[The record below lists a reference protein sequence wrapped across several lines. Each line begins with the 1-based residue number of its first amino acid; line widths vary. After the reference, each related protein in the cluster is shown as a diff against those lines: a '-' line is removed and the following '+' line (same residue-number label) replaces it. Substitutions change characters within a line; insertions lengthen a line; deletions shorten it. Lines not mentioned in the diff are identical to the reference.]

1 MGTTEAERVV
11 SDTADHDAM
20 PLDGTL
26 YTAVGSLPAS
36 LNRADDFPAEALCS
50 QCHMPVRAESPQGQW
65 YHTGRKPG
73 DPR

>member
-1 MGTTEAERVV
+1 MELHAEAATDGTT
-11 SDTADHDAM
+11 DHDAL

-36 LNRADDFPAEALCS
+36 LNRADDFPAEGLCS
-50 QCHMPVRAESPQGQW
+50 QCTMPIRAERPQGPW
-65 YHTGRKPG
+65 RHTGRKPG